1 MIFEICKKDEV
12 QFQAGWDL
20 MVASLPWDTSSV
32 VCGSGSDQQVRVA
45 GTVESL
51 PLQAASGEC
60 RVLSQ
65 VGRSERH
72 ISAVPG
78 KQKYKGRRKKQICSA
93 IVSML

>member
-1 MIFEICKKDEV
+1 MRFM
-12 QFQAGWDL
+12 QFQVGWDL
-20 MVASLPWDTSSV
+20 MVAGLPWDTSSV
-32 VCGSGSDQQVRVA
+32 VCGSDQQVRVA

-51 PLQAASGEC
+51 SLQAASGEC
-60 RVLSQ
+60 RALSQ